1 MISSLVLFIGHINLA
16 SKILSKENKSF
27 DKIVNY
33 AGENWTGQKK
43 TILSDGNLDFLSL
56 LDIRKLWLMI
66 NYSLWRANQNYLKV
80 HLSLFS
86 INSKKYIHIWRY
98 QKYPPSQYHSQWGA
112 VSISIFHLSHFIF
125 YRYFCFLEFLS
136 RIDSS
141 NIINF
146 GHWNKKF
153 TDPCFEPRGREKIFW
168 AKYFT
173 KEIKFS
179 EAWAGS

>member
-1 MISSLVLFIGHINLA
+1 MLEKIEQDKKKQFFLMEILIFSLFLISES
-16 SKILSKENKSF
+16 
-27 DKIVNY
+27 
-33 AGENWTGQKK
+33 
-43 TILSDGNLDFLSL
+43 
-56 LDIRKLWLMI
+56 LWLMI
-66 NYSLWRANQNYLKV
+66 NCSLWRANQNYLKV

-98 QKYPPSQYHSQWGA
+98 QKYPPSQNHSQWGA

-153 TDPCFEPRGREKIFW
+153 TDPCFEARGREKIFW

>member
-1 MISSLVLFIGHINLA
+1 MLEKIEQDKKKQFYLMEILIFSLFLISES
-16 SKILSKENKSF
+16 
-27 DKIVNY
+27 
-33 AGENWTGQKK
+33 
-43 TILSDGNLDFLSL
+43 
-56 LDIRKLWLMI
+56 LWLMI
-66 NYSLWRANQNYLKV
+66 NCSLWRANQNYLKV

-153 TDPCFEPRGREKIFW
+153 TDPCFEARGREKIFW